1 MKNTY
6 LAVILLLGL
15 LACKKEEVK
24 FYDGGDRVQF
34 ARQST
39 NTTVAYA
46 ENQDYSFAGKGARMA
61 DTLYIPIDVTGRVAD
76 FQREAKVEL
85 IVGETTAVE
94 GTDFQFGRHWI
105 PEKQSKGFVMLILK
119 KTPELST
126 LVKTVAFRIVASA
139 DFKPGIEKQLK
150 SRVNFFNFMVKPTN
164 WDTMI
169 SRYFGAYSKVKHEF
183 VLYQLGYPEINLAV
197 GVPEDPSKYLFS
209 GTKFTQFQNK
219 LRSLLADLNSGT
231 LKPGPND
238 PFTYPLKDENGLAI
252 VFP

>member
-1 MKNTY
+1 MKKTY
-6 LAVILLLGL
+6 LAVILLSGL

-39 NTTVAYA
+39 NPTVAYN
-46 ENQDYSFAGKGARMA
+46 ESQDYSFAGKGARMA
-61 DTLYIPIDVTGRVAD
+61 DTIYLPIDITGRVAD
-76 FQREAKVEL
+76 VQREVKVEL
-85 IVGETTAVE
+85 IPGQTTAVE
-94 GTDFQFGRHWI
+94 GTDFQFGKHWI

-119 KTPELST
+119 KTSGLST
-126 LVKTVAFRIVASA
+126 QVKVVAFRIVASA
-139 DFKPGIEKQLK
+139 DFKPGIEKQLRSK
-150 SRVNFFNFMVKPTN
+150 VTFFNFMVKPTN
-164 WDTMI
+164 WDAMI

-183 VLYQLGYPEINLAV
+183 VLYHLGFPEINLAV
-197 GVPEDPSKYLFS
+197 GVPEDPSKYLFT

-219 LRSLLADLNSGT
+219 LRSLLTDLNSGA

-238 PFTYPLKDENGLAI
+238 PFTYPLKDENGVAI